1 MRRLLEAAAA
11 LKRGL
16 LTPEQAAAV
25 AAGGDG
31 AGAWRDSV
39 REEVERLDADP
50 EAARLFLESSGLDPS
65 LYAAA
70 VMPTFRASMVPPPMS
85 MPPTPVTIRSDE
97 LPGSP
102 RPEAFRF
109 EMPEKRYEV
118 KKEHARGGMGRILI
132 AADALMGR
140 DVAIKEI
147 LAPGATQDL
156 ERFLREARITSQLEH
171 PNIVPV
177 HEIGRNADGSIF
189 YTMKFVR
196 GETMAGRLEAIG
208 NDKALTP
215 GEALA
220 KRLSLL
226 DAFVDVCNAVAYAH
240 SRGVV
245 NRDLKPANVMLG
257 EYGET
262 LVLDWG
268 LACVKG
274 QADTNVEK
282 LKGQTRSF
290 SRNPVTGSSKLTYAG
305 DVLGTPSYM
314 PPEQAQ
320 GKIELVDEKSD
331 VYSLGAMLYEIVTG
345 CMPFLFADMAT
356 LMNAVKNERP
366 IPVLSREREAPP
378 ELAALVESAMERDRD
393 RRMASAKQLADEVKA
408 FRDGRALSV
417 YTYSLE
423 EQVRRFVR
431 RNRGLAATLAAL
443 FLVCVAAAVI
453 STVYAQQ
460 SAQDAKVAI
469 DQSRNA
475 ASALEIARA
484 NAAAAKSEK
493 EKAESALVLADGQRL
508 AAIATQLSDT
518 NPGLSLLLGLEAA
531 ERAPGPAANDA
542 LMAALSQLS
551 EWRRFDAR
559 TPLSCVTM
567 GGMRGMVAAGGEAG
581 TVHCFHGTSGALNW
595 QVLGHKGSVT
605 GVEFCDG
612 GASLLSWG
620 VDGAVRLWDAA
631 SGTPLHALEV
641 LGIPVRSVVP
651 RGKRAVVLLDKAPP
665 VLWNITDGSEK
676 PFPASPKPATCARWS
691 PDGRSIVL
699 GSPDGGARVYDVES
713 GSELF
718 KVDMSSYAVLDTAW
732 TPDGR
737 FLYVGSLNGAIHRVE
752 GKTGVRSGALTLD
765 FPVEDMR
772 LEAHPDDGRVA
783 ATIRRAGAWEV
794 RLFAADGSGMARVG
808 TFSTEPVACL
818 GWKAFAAAEGSDVIL
833 REVGGRGRPARLRG
847 HENSIRALAVEG
859 RGHALISASADG
871 TATVWDLR
879 GRRGISEI
887 LPPAKLGTA
896 IYLHDGGSALVAR
909 SIDDPLL
916 SVSTTTGQPRA
927 SWNPPERIP
936 VHRSLS
942 PTDGRLLALFDEGP
956 VLLLE
961 PSKGMVVN
969 RWLPEGRE
977 RRLVAWSPGGE
988 WFLVY
993 TPSGAEI
1000 RKAST
1005 GDLQWMVFFE
1015 GNRVLQA
1022 AISDDAELI
1031 ACTEEGS
1038 AEVVVIR
1045 SEDGSVVRRIHA
1057 HEPTVSCVEFQPKGP
1072 YLLTTGSDATVRFW
1086 NASQGFLL
1094 SSLKWP
1100 QQEVVTPHFSRNGS
1114 LALLAGKASGV
1125 RLVEAE
1131 SLRLVLTLNPD
1142 QATDAIFCT
1151 DGESFIAWTQ
1161 ERAGIY
1167 PVKPQAAALKA
1178 KTREL
1183 TAAER
1188 GRFGLPRV
1196 TGRPAPESPPGSDLD
1211 FRSSSE
1217 IPDPFR

>member
-16 LTPEQAAAV
+16 LTPEQAAAA

-31 AGAWRDSV
+31 AGAWRASV
-39 REEVERLDADP
+39 REEVDRLDADP
-50 EAARLFLESSGLDPS
+50 EAARFFLESSGLDPS

-85 MPPTPVTIRSDE
+85 MPATPVTIRSEE
-97 LPGSP
+97 LPGPP
-102 RPEAFRF
+102 RPDTFRF
-109 EMPEKRYEV
+109 EIPEKRYEV

-132 AADALMGR
+132 AADTLMGR
-140 DVAIKEI
+140 DIAIKEI
-147 LAPGATQDL
+147 LAPGATASTQDL

-208 NDKALTP
+208 SDKALTP

-226 DAFVDVCNAVAYAH
+226 DAFADVCNAVAYAH

-274 QADTNVEK
+274 QVDTNVEK

-290 SRNPVTGSSKLTYAG
+290 GKNPVTGSSKLTYAG

-366 IPVLSREREAPP
+366 IPVLDREREAPP

-393 RRMASAKQLADEVKA
+393 KRMASAKQLADEVKA
-408 FRDGRALSV
+408 FRDGRTLSV

-484 NAAAAKSEK
+484 SAANAKMEK
-493 EKAESALVLADGQRL
+493 EKAERALVLAEGQRL
-508 AAIATQLSDT
+508 AAIATQLADT

-531 ERAPGPAANDA
+531 DRAPGPAANDA

-551 EWRRFDAR
+551 EWRRFEAR

-581 TVHCFHGTSGALNW
+581 TVHCFHGTTGDLNW
-595 QVLGHKGSVT
+595 QVLGHRGSVT

-620 VDGAVRLWDAA
+620 VDGAVRLWEAHH
-631 SGTPLHALEV
+631 GTPVHALED
-641 LGIPVRSVVP
+641 LGSPVRSVVSQ
-651 RGKRAVVLLDKAPP
+651 RNRAVVLLEKAPP
-665 VLWNITDGSEK
+665 FLWSLDDGLEK
-676 PFPASPKPATCARWS
+676 PLQGSKSPATSARWS
-691 PDGRSIVL
+691 PDGRSISV
-699 GSPDGGARVYDVES
+699 GSPDGVARIYDAES
-713 GSELF
+713 GNELYRA
-718 KVDMSSYAVLDTAW
+718 DMSHYAVLDTAW

-737 FLYVGSLNGAIHRVE
+737 FLYVGALNGAIHKLE
-752 GKTGVRSGALTLD
+752 AKSGEHSGALNLE
-765 FPVEDMR
+765 FAVEDMR
-772 LEAHPDDGRVA
+772 LEAQGDGRVA
-783 ATIRRAGAWEV
+783 ATVKRAGAWEV
-794 RLFAADGSGMARVG
+794 RIFAADGSGMMRVG
-808 TFSTEPVACL
+808 PFGTEPVACL
-818 GWKAFAAAEGSDVIL
+818 GWKAFAAAEGSDVFVRDL
-833 REVGGRGRPARLRG
+833 TVKSVPKRLRG
-847 HENSIRALAVEG
+847 HENTIRALDVRG
-859 RGHALISASADG
+859 GHALISASADG

-887 LPPAKLGTA
+887 LPPAQLGTV
-896 IYLHDGGSALVAR
+896 IYLHDGGSALATR

-916 SVSTTTGQPRA
+916 SVSTTTGQPWE

-936 VHRSLS
+936 VRRYLS

-961 PSKGMVVN
+961 PNKGMILD
-969 RWLPEGRE
+969 RWLPEGRA
-977 RRLVAWSPGGE
+977 RRLAAWSPGGE
-988 WFLVY
+988 WFLVF
-993 TPSGAEI
+993 TPSGGEI

-1005 GDLQWMVFFE
+1005 GDRQSVVAF
-1015 GNRVLQA
+1015 GSDRVTQA
-1022 AISDDAELI
+1022 AISDDASLV
-1031 ACTEEGS
+1031 AFTEEGS
-1038 AEVVVIR
+1038 ADVVVM
-1045 SEDGSVVRRIHA
+1045 STADGSVVRRIHA
-1057 HEPTVSCVEFQPKGP
+1057 HEPTVSCLEFQPKGP

-1086 NASQGFLL
+1086 NASKGFLL
-1094 SSLKWP
+1094 SSLSWP
-1100 QQEVVTPHFSRNGS
+1100 QQEVVIPHFSKDGS
-1114 LALLAGKASGV
+1114 KALLAGQASGV

-1131 SLRLVLTLNPD
+1131 SLKLILTLNPD
-1142 QATDAIFCT
+1142 QATEAIFCT
-1151 DGESFIAWTQ
+1151 DGRRFIAWTQ
-1161 ERAGIY
+1161 ERAAVY
-1167 PVKPQAAALKA
+1167 PLDPQAAALKL

-1188 GRFGLPRV
+1188 GRFGLPKPK
-1196 TGRPAPESPPGSDLD
+1196 PAV
-1211 FRSSSE
+1211 SE
-1217 IPDPFR
+1217 PVEFDIRGGGEIADPFR